1 MAGIGTEA
9 AIFLYAGLSGM
20 TVFFA
25 YRILGCIRK
34 ILPHSSAAVGAEDII
49 FWTGTSGYLFYCMYI
64 TTYGGIRWF
73 FALGVVCGCIAAYFS
88 VLLMKKLAQK
98 FKVKSKK
105 KLENS
110 DEKR

>member
-34 ILPHSSAAVGAEDII
+34 ILPHSNAVVGIEDII
-49 FWTGTSGYLFYCMYI
+49 FWTGASGYLFCCMYDA
-64 TTYGGIRWF
+64 TYGSIRWYF
-73 FALGVVCGCIAAYFS
+73 VLGVVCGCLAAYF
-88 VLLMKKLAQK
+88 VIAVMKKTAEK
-98 FKVKSKK
+98 IFVKSKK

-110 DEKR
+110 DERR